1 MVLLPLMTLEYLL
14 ILEIHLKTPVPPP
27 TTPTTASQARHK
39 QIMEQNNDDTINTDQ
54 GSHKFCCST
63 N

>member
-27 TTPTTASQARHK
+27 QPPPPPPPYGHDKGIFCYLKSVVIILDFKHSKHA
-39 QIMEQNNDDTINTDQ
+39 IN
-54 GSHKFCCST
+54 K
-63 N
+63 